1 MGKITKKICNFA
13 FVMTKKNLLPIL
25 VATLLLLSCS
35 PSGMKHGQLM
45 GGIRPAQQQ
54 EQADNGAADTK
65 PEAKAPA
72 DEPVGLEIPSDT
84 VSKTSVVLHREGY
97 TCSFNLRRG
106 VPNWVAW
113 KLTADHVN
121 GPYKRKGIPFSPDPN
136 VEDSPDTYDYMQSG
150 YDRGHQCPSAD
161 NRWSQKAQ
169 EECFYMTNICPQN
182 HQLNSGD
189 WSELENKCRNWAKG
203 HGAVYIVCGPIFYR
217 HKPKTIGKHKVWVP
231 DAFFK
236 VVLTTDGTPK
246 ACGFIYKNTEG
257 NRPMGDYVN
266 SVDQVERITGLDFFS
281 SLPDDVEKAVE
292 SKATMPD

>member
-1 MGKITKKICNFA
+1 M
-13 FVMTKKNLLPIL
+13 LL
-25 VATLLLLSCS
+25 VSCS

-54 EQADNGAADTK
+54 EQADEKAADAK
-65 PEAKAPA
+65 AEAKARSA
-72 DEPVGLEIPSDT
+72 EPDGLEIPSDT
-84 VSKTSVVLHREGY
+84 VNRGSQIVRHEGY
-97 TCSFNLRRG
+97 TCSFNKKRG

-113 KLTADHVN
+113 KLTADHVD
-121 GPYKRKGIPFSPDPN
+121 GPYKRQGIQFSPDPD
-136 VEDSPDTYDYMQSG
+136 VADSPDTYDYMRSG

-169 EECFYMTNICPQN
+169 EECFYMTNICPQD
-182 HQLNSGD
+182 HSLNSGD
-189 WSELENKCRNWAKG
+189 WSELETLCRTWAKS

-236 VVLTTDGTPK
+236 VVLTTDGEPR
-246 ACGFIYKNTEG
+246 AYGFIYKNTEG

-281 SLPDDVEKAVE
+281 RLPDKVEKAVE
-292 SKATMPD
+292 SKASMPD

>member
-1 MGKITKKICNFA
+1 MAKKI
-13 FVMTKKNLLPIL
+13 LLPIL
-25 VATLLLLSCS
+25 AASMLLVSCT
-35 PSGMKHGQLM
+35 PSGSNHKPLV
-45 GGIRPAQQQ
+45 GGIRPNQTQ
-54 EQADNGAADTK
+54 EQTDSKTATAETETK
-65 PEAKAPA
+65 AQTT
-72 DEPVGLEIPSDT
+72 EPDGLEIPLDT
-84 VSKTSVVLHREGY
+84 VNKASQIVRHVGY
-97 TCSFNLRRG
+97 TCSFNSQRG

-113 KLTADHVN
+113 KLTADHVD
-121 GPYKRKGIPFSPDPN
+121 GPYKRQGIQFSPDPD
-136 VEDSPDTYDYMQSG
+136 VADSPDTYDYMRSG

-169 EECFYMTNICPQN
+169 EECFYMTNMCPQD
-182 HQLNSGD
+182 HSLNSGD
-189 WSELENKCRNWAKG
+189 WSELETQCRTWARK

-236 VVLTTDGTPK
+236 VVLTTDGEPR

-281 SLPDDVEKAVE
+281 KLPDKVEKAVE
-292 SKATMPD
+292 SKASMPD